1 MSKSKAIVDMFEAG
15 ETSPKA
21 IAEKLVASG
30 VQVKADYVAS
40 ILSRHR
46 KTKGETKL
54 VKPKKPVKAK
64 VKVAPSTPP
73 AMNHLADTIVTPVI
87 WQSGSTVPV
96 QMESNNAPTVE
107 SLEAAAVFLKACYR
121 NQEVARRSLDFLAGL
136 L

>member
-1 MSKSKAIVDMFEAG
+1 MFEAG

-46 KTKGETKL
+46 KAKDKPKL
-54 VKPKKPVKAK
+54 VKAEKAKKPVKAK
-64 VKVAPSTPP
+64 VLVTPSVPVT
-73 AMNHLADTIVTPVI
+73 MNHLANTIITPVT
-87 WQSGSTVPV
+87 WQSGVTVPV
-96 QMESNNAPTVE
+96 QESNNAPTVE